1 MWPFRFIL
9 HHGESID
16 PTLIYWIRLKID
28 DIVGV
33 GPVPIVLVLGALIVA
48 FPIVLATLAARR
60 RGDDRS

>member
-1 MWPFRFIL
+1 MWPFHFVL

-16 PTLIYWIRLKID
+16 PTLIHWIRIKID
-28 DIVGV
+28 EIVGV

-60 RGDDRS
+60 RGDDAS